1 MSKRQKKHAGK
12 NRPLYT
18 PKSLYK
24 APSVNHDL
32 QDQLQNL
39 SEPRNVVDM
48 AIRRELS
55 ARYQTALLEQYNKA
69 LAGNGM
75 PSLETLTSM
84 DTIDVRDAIAP
95 NENGDWCFDLST
107 AQQEKVDTYART
119 NGWLACLP
127 CLPEGVLRDINDGGT
142 YFQFKHLDAERRM
155 LELRLVPFV
164 KDSAGLVYRAD
175 IHVTVN
181 FAQDLSPEK
190 SFSLLMEDV
199 RLRHQIYESIN
210 GIRHCGWNAADDA
223 IWKAITKKMGEHDA
237 RYEAEVHEANH
248 MNVPSH
254 LVIGFLSAMIAING
268 IMHTDPSPTQE
279 PPQGR
284 TDDDTAIIL
293 GDRNYTP
300 AKTVRT
306 YGGSVKI
313 TSVHDVSAPVGS
325 IKYTVPAWTVRGHV
339 RRYKSG
345 KVSYVRPHVS
355 TRHGLD
361 ADAVDMKQTIL
372 LIKKGETEDHD

>member
-1 MSKRQKKHAGK
+1 MSKRQRKHAGK

-24 APSVNHDL
+24 APSVNREL

-39 SEPRNVVDM
+39 PEPRNVVDM
-48 AIRRELS
+48 AIRKELS

-69 LAGNGM
+69 LAENGM
-75 PSLETLTSM
+75 PSLQTLTNM
-84 DTIDVRDAIAP
+84 DTIDIRDAIAP

-164 KDSAGLVYRAD
+164 KDAAGLVYRAD

-223 IWKAITKKMGEHDA
+223 IWRAVVKKMSEHDA
-237 RYEAEVHEANH
+237 RYETEVNEANH
-248 MNVPSH
+248 MSVPSH
-254 LVIGFLSAMIAING
+254 LVIGFLSAMIAVNG

-279 PPQGR
+279 PSQRR

-293 GDRNYTP
+293 GDRDYTP
-300 AKTVRT
+300 AKTVHT

-313 TSVHDVSAPVGS
+313 TSVHAVSAPVGS